1 VCLRE
6 ATSCLK
12 TATWNGASSIWAIR
26 GPPLMWARAT
36 AIGCFSTNHPTSR
49 PTCERWHK
57 GHLPLGPEV
66 ISPASSPRSWA
77 PLLVDLVSRRRPV
90 SIRPE
95 REPRAGLIGND
106 NGEPGEGHGPACSKP
121 RDTRG
126 ISGPVVIGVTTRAHP
141 RLSEP
146 QSIAGFLHLGILP
159 SRIWNMA
166 TNLRIPVVVRSQG
179 PGGCEVPDDPER
191 TGLSAVQFPA

>member
-1 VCLRE
+1 MRGLRL
-6 ATSCLK
+6 TS
-12 TATWNGASSIWAIR
+12 
-26 GPPLMWARAT
+26 ARCPAH
-36 AIGCFSTNHPTSR
+36 GSCFTNHPTSR

-57 GHLPLGPEV
+57 RHLPLGPEV

-126 ISGPVVIGVTTRAHP
+126 ISGPDVIGVTTRAHP

-146 QSIAGFLHLGILP
+146 QSIAGFLHLSILP
-159 SRIWNMA
+159 SQSWNMA
-166 TNLRIPVVVRSQG
+166 TNLRIPVVVRSQR
-179 PGGCEVPDDPER
+179 PGGCEVPDGPER
-191 TGLSAVQFPA
+191 TGLSAVQF